1 VCGVTVLGKVTPS
14 PSARVRAVLVQLSGV
29 CREGLMRIGS
39 WYIELESNLLY
50 EIVGIFLAVA
60 SKY

>member
-1 VCGVTVLGKVTPS
+1 
-14 PSARVRAVLVQLSGV
+14 
-29 CREGLMRIGS
+29 MRIGS